1 MEPED
6 RLPARVGGVD
16 ERITNPPDIDHAV
29 VGELR
34 FRLEGA
40 ARSGYAAR
48 CSLSLDALAPSPLPL
63 RGGRKSAHSAVSKT

>member
-34 FRLEGA
+34 FRLDGA
-40 ARSGYAAR
+40 AAPDAPAPLLLPQRSSAAGARSGARRAAADR
-48 CSLSLDALAPSPLPL
+48 P
-63 RGGRKSAHSAVSKT
+63 RQQ

>member
-34 FRLEGA
+34 FRLQGA
-40 ARSGYAAR
+40 ASSES
-48 CSLSLDALAPSPLPL
+48 CALLLVPQ
-63 RGGRKSAHSAVSKT
+63 GGT